1 MNKIKIFT
9 LLFILLG
16 IVTGLI
22 FFKKNPDF
30 VYEKWYMAEQKL
42 IPIFFM
48 HPKERIPAYIS
59 NADMLFSLSQKE
71 QNPDQSLALAFRAEH
86 SMTLL
91 IQDVRSLQDTS
102 IIPYS
107 LLFDAYKRQ
116 KNILTTLLEKNKD
129 NAQKEG
135 VQTILQFADQNE
147 KTTKTIYY
155 YAIHP
160 GSMVPN

>member
-1 MNKIKIFT
+1 MSKIKISS
-9 LLFILLG
+9 LFIIL
-16 IVTGLI
+16 IGLI
-22 FFKKNPDF
+22 IAMVFFQKNPDF

-107 LLFDAYKRQ
+107 LIFDAYKRQ
-116 KNILTTLLEKNKD
+116 KDILITLEKNSD

-135 VQTILQFADQNE
+135 MQTILQFADQNE

-155 YAIHP
+155 NAIHP

>member
-1 MNKIKIFT
+1 MSKIKISS
-9 LLFILLG
+9 LFIILIG
-16 IVTGLI
+16 IIIGMA
-22 FFKKNPDF
+22 FFQKNPDF
-30 VYEKWYMAEQKL
+30 VYEKWYMLEQKL

-59 NADMLFSLSQKE
+59 NADMLFTLAQQKQHQE
-71 QNPDQSLALAFRAEH
+71 QSLALAFRAEH

-129 NAQKEG
+129 NTAKEG
-135 VQTILQFADQNE
+135 IQTILQFADQNE
-147 KTTKTIYY
+147 KTCKTIYY
-155 YAIHP
+155 NAIHP
-160 GSMVPN
+160 GNMVPN